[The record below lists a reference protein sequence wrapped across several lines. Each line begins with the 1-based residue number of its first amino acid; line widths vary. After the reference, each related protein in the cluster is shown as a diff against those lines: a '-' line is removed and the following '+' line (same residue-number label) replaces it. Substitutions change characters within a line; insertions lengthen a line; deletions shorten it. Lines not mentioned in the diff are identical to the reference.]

1 MVMDAEL
8 QRIAD
13 VYRTES
19 AENLT
24 TMEQALL
31 ALERSG
37 RSDSGL
43 VHAVLRAAHTLK
55 GNSATMGF
63 EAVAQAAHQLEDQ
76 LERLHDGTLPF
87 TGDLITR
94 FLEAVDGLRRLLRA
108 ALDAEPVLAR
118 IGEAAPAEPK
128 GPARDAT
135 LRVNVA
141 RLDTLLDLTAE
152 ITIAR
157 GRLAQLVVPGETV
170 TESAVATLGQLEQLH
185 GAVQEEVM
193 RLRMVP
199 LGPTLRACHRT
210 VRDIARK
217 QGKQVQLV
225 IEGHD
230 VEVDTSI
237 AEQMRDPLTHMIRNA
252 VDHGIEL
259 PADRVSAGKPA
270 SGTITLRALH
280 RAGSVVIELVDD
292 GRGLDRAR
300 IAAKAEASGLV
311 ADARALT
318 DEQLLSLIFEPGFS
332 TAAEVTAVSGRGVG
346 MDIVRR
352 HIRGLRGTIDTTS
365 TPGHGT
371 RFTVQLPLTVA
382 IIDGFRVRAGGQVYV
397 LPLEAVEECLD
408 GQGVRSQPGE
418 RAEDGV
424 LNLRGAP
431 VPFARLRDVLGLPGV
446 PGQRESVVVVRHGER
461 RIGLVVD
468 VLEGDCP
475 AVIKPLSGVLQQ
487 LPGIAGSTILG
498 DGRVALILDV
508 PQVIGLA
515 RAASRARSHQ
525 ASA

>member
-1 MVMDAEL
+1 MAMDAEL
-8 QRIAD
+8 QRIAE

-19 AENLT
+19 AENLS

-87 TGDLITR
+87 SGDLITH
-94 FLEAVDGLRRLLRA
+94 FLEAVDGLRRLLRS
-108 ALDAEPVLAR
+108 ALGAVPVVAQIGDATP
-118 IGEAAPAEPK
+118 EAK
-128 GPARDAT
+128 GPARDTT

-157 GRLAQLVVPGETV
+157 GRLAQLVVPGATV

-185 GAVQEEVM
+185 AAVQGEVM

-199 LGPTLRACHRT
+199 LAPTLRACHRT
-210 VRDIARK
+210 VRDLARK

-259 PADRVSAGKPA
+259 PAERVAVGKPA
-270 SGTITLRALH
+270 TGTITLRALH

-300 IAAKAEASGLV
+300 IAAKAEALGVV
-311 ADARALT
+311 ADAGALS
-318 DEQLLSLIFEPGFS
+318 DEQLLALIFEPGFS

-352 HIRGLRGTIDTTS
+352 HIRGLRGTIDTAS

-371 RFTVQLPLTVA
+371 RFTIQLPLTVA
-382 IIDGFRVRAGGQVYV
+382 IIDGFRVRTAGQVYV

-408 GQGVRSQPGE
+408 SRGARRRPGE
-418 RAEDGV
+418 ASRDGV

-431 VPFARLRDVLGLPGV
+431 VPFARLRDVLGLEGEPA
-446 PGQRESVVVVRHGER
+446 PRESVVVVRHGGR
-461 RIGLVVD
+461 RVGLVVD

-475 AVIKPLSGVLQQ
+475 AVIKPLTGVLQQ

-508 PQVIGLA
+508 PQLIGLA
-515 RAASRARSHQ
+515 RETSRARCHE
-525 ASA
+525 ALA

>member
-13 VYRTES
+13 VYRNES
-19 AENLT
+19 AENLS

-37 RSDSGL
+37 RSDTGL

-87 TGDLITR
+87 SGDLITR
-94 FLEAVDGLRRLLRA
+94 FLEAVDGLRRLLRS
-108 ALDAEPVLAR
+108 ALDAEPIVTRSA
-118 IGEAAPAEPK
+118 ETPAEPK
-128 GPARDAT
+128 GPVRDAT

-157 GRLAQLVVPGETV
+157 GRLAQLVVPGLVV

-185 GAVQEEVM
+185 AAVQEEVM

-210 VRDIARK
+210 VRDLARK

-259 PADRVSAGKPA
+259 PADRVTAGKPGT
-270 SGTITLRALH
+270 GTITLRALH

-300 IAAKAEASGLV
+300 IAAKAEAQGLV
-311 ADARALT
+311 ANAGTLT
-318 DEQLLSLIFEPGFS
+318 DEQLLPLIFEPGFS

-352 HIRGLRGTIDTTS
+352 HIRALRGTIETTS
-365 TPGHGT
+365 APGFGT
-371 RFTVQLPLTVA
+371 RFTIQLPLTVA
-382 IIDGFRVRAGGQVYV
+382 IIDGFRVRAGGEVYV

-408 GQGVRSQPGE
+408 GQGVRTRAGE
-418 RAEDGV
+418 SAEDGV

-431 VPFARLRDVLGLPGV
+431 VPFARLRDVLGLPGA
-446 PGQRESVVVVRHGER
+446 PAPRESVVIVRHGER

-475 AVIKPLSGVLQQ
+475 AVIKPLTGVLQQ
-487 LPGIAGSTILG
+487 LPGIGGSTILG

-508 PQVIGLA
+508 PQLIGLA
-515 RAASRARSHQ
+515 RETSRTRSHQ
-525 ASA
+525 AVA

>member
-19 AENLT
+19 AENLS

-37 RSDSGL
+37 RLDPGL

-63 EAVAQAAHQLEDQ
+63 EQVALGAHQLEDQ
-76 LERLHDGTLPF
+76 LERLHDGTLAF
-87 TGDLITR
+87 SADLITR
-94 FLEAVDGLRRLLRA
+94 FLEAVDGLRRSLRA
-108 ALDAEPVLAR
+108 ALGAEPVVAR
-118 IGEAAPAEPK
+118 IGEATAEPK

-135 LRVNVA
+135 LRVNIG

-157 GRLAQLVVPGETV
+157 GRLAQLVIPGEVV

-185 GAVQEEVM
+185 AAVQEEVM

-210 VRDIARK
+210 VRDLARK

-259 PADRVSAGKPA
+259 PVDRITAGKEA
-270 SGTITLRALH
+270 TGTITLRALH

-300 IAAKAEASGLV
+300 IAATAEASGLV
-311 ADARALT
+311 ADATALA
-318 DEQLLSLIFEPGFS
+318 DEQLLPLIFEPGFS

-352 HIRGLRGTIDTTS
+352 HIRALRGTIDTSS

-371 RFTVQLPLTVA
+371 RFTIQLPLTVA
-382 IIDGFRVRAGGQVYV
+382 IIDGFRVRAGGEVYV

-408 GQGVRSQPGE
+408 AQGVRTRPGQA
-418 RAEDGV
+418 AEDGV

-431 VPFARLRDVLGLPGV
+431 VPFARLRDVLGLPGT
-446 PGQRESVVVVRHGER
+446 PAPRESVVVVRHGER

-468 VLEGDCP
+468 LLEGDCP
-475 AVIKPLSGVLQQ
+475 AVIKPLTGVLQQ

-508 PQVIGLA
+508 PQLIGLA
-515 RAASRARSHQ
+515 RDTSRARSHE
-525 ASA
+525 AWA

>member
-8 QRIAD
+8 QRIAE
-13 VYRTES
+13 VYRNES
-19 AENLT
+19 AENLS

-63 EAVAQAAHQLEDQ
+63 EQVAQGAHQLEDQ

-87 TGDLITR
+87 SGDLITR
-94 FLEAVDGLRRLLRA
+94 MLEAVDGLRRLLRA
-108 ALDAEPVLAR
+108 ALDAEPVVAR
-118 IGEAAPAEPK
+118 IGEAPAEPK

-157 GRLAQLVVPGETV
+157 GRLAQLVVPGAV
-170 TESAVATLGQLEQLH
+170 VAESAVATLGQLEQLH
-185 GAVQEEVM
+185 AAVQEEVM

-210 VRDIARK
+210 VRDLARK

-270 SGTITLRALH
+270 IGTITLRAQH

-300 IAAKAEASGLV
+300 IAAKAESLGLV
-311 ADARALT
+311 ADATAVT

-332 TAAEVTAVSGRGVG
+332 TAAAVTAVSGRGVG

-352 HIRGLRGTIDTTS
+352 HIRGLRGTVDTSS

-371 RFTVQLPLTVA
+371 RFTIQLPLTVA
-382 IIDGFRVRAGGQVYV
+382 IIDGFRVRAGGEVYV

-408 GQGVRSQPGE
+408 GQGVRSRPGA

-431 VPFARLRDVLGLPGV
+431 VPFARLRDVLGLPGA
-446 PGQRESVVVVRHGER
+446 PAARESVIVVRHGER

-475 AVIKPLSGVLQQ
+475 AVIKPLTGVLQQ

-508 PQVIGLA
+508 PQLIGLA
-515 RAASRARSHQ
+515 RATSHARSHQ

>member
-1 MVMDAEL
+1 MAMDAEL
-8 QRIAD
+8 QRIAE

-19 AENLT
+19 AENLS

-37 RSDSGL
+37 RSDTGL

-63 EAVAQAAHQLEDQ
+63 EQVAQGAHQLEDQ
-76 LERLHDGTLPF
+76 LERLHDGTLSF
-87 TGDLITR
+87 SGDLITR

-108 ALDAEPVLAR
+108 ALDAEPVVAS
-118 IGEAAPAEPK
+118 IGETTPEPK

-135 LRVNVA
+135 LRVNVG

-157 GRLAQLVVPGETV
+157 GRLAQLVVPGNEV

-185 GAVQEEVM
+185 AAVQEEVM

-210 VRDIARK
+210 VRDLARK

-259 PADRVSAGKPA
+259 PPERVTAGKPA
-270 SGTITLRALH
+270 TGTITLRALH

-300 IAAKAEASGLV
+300 IAAKAEALGV
-311 ADARALT
+311 ATGALT
-318 DEQLLSLIFEPGFS
+318 DEQLLALIFEPGFS

-352 HIRGLRGTIDTTS
+352 HIRGLRGTIDTAS
-365 TPGHGT
+365 TPGSGT

-382 IIDGFRVRAGGQVYV
+382 IIDGFRVRAAGGVYV

-408 GQGVRSQPGE
+408 SRGVRTRPGE
-418 RAEDGV
+418 TSQDGV

-431 VPFARLRDVLGLPGV
+431 VPFARLRDVLGLPGK
-446 PGQRESVVVVRHGER
+446 PAQRESVVVVRHGER
-461 RIGLVVD
+461 RVGLVVD

-475 AVIKPLSGVLQQ
+475 AVIKPLTGVLQQ

-508 PQVIGLA
+508 PQLIGLA
-515 RAASRARSHQ
+515 REASRARSHQ

>member
-1 MVMDAEL
+1 MAMDAEL
-8 QRIAD
+8 QRIAE

-19 AENLT
+19 AENLS

-31 ALERSG
+31 ALERGG

-63 EAVAQAAHQLEDQ
+63 ETVAQDAHQLEDQ

-87 TGDLITR
+87 SADLITR

-108 ALDAEPVLAR
+108 ALDAEPVVTR
-118 IGEAAPAEPK
+118 GSETVPEPK

-157 GRLAQLVVPGETV
+157 GRLAQLVVPGNSV
-170 TESAVATLGQLEQLH
+170 TEAAVATLGQLEQLH
-185 GAVQEEVM
+185 AAVQEEVM

-210 VRDIARK
+210 VRDVARK

-259 PADRVSAGKPA
+259 PAERVTAGKPA
-270 SGTITLRALH
+270 TGTITLRALH

-300 IAAKAEASGLV
+300 IAAKAEAAGLV
-311 ADARALT
+311 TTAGALT

-352 HIRGLRGTIDTTS
+352 HIRTLRGTIDTAS
-365 TPGHGT
+365 TPGQGT
-371 RFTVQLPLTVA
+371 RFTIQLPLTVA
-382 IIDGFRVRAGGQVYV
+382 IIDGFRVRAGGEVYV

-408 GQGVRSQPGE
+408 SRGVHTRSGE
-418 RAEDGV
+418 TLDGV

-431 VPFARLRDVLGLPGV
+431 VPFARLRDVLGLPGT
-446 PGQRESVVVVRHGER
+446 PAARESVIVVRHGER

-475 AVIKPLSGVLQQ
+475 AVVKPLTGVLQQ
-487 LPGIAGSTILG
+487 LPGIGGSTILG

-508 PQVIGLA
+508 PQLIGLA
-515 RAASRARSHQ
+515 RAASRVQSTTN
-525 ASA
+525 

>member
-19 AENLT
+19 AENLS

-37 RSDSGL
+37 RSDTGL

-87 TGDLITR
+87 SGDLITR
-94 FLEAVDGLRRLLRA
+94 FLETVDGLRRLLRS
-108 ALDAEPVLAR
+108 ALDAEPVVPAS
-118 IGEAAPAEPK
+118 IAALVEPK
-128 GPARDAT
+128 GSTRDTT

-157 GRLAQLVVPGETV
+157 GRLAQLVVPGTAV
-170 TESAVATLGQLEQLH
+170 TETAVMTLEQLEQLH
-185 GAVQEEVM
+185 TALQEEVM

-210 VRDIARK
+210 VRDLARK

-225 IEGHD
+225 IDGHD

-259 PADRVSAGKPA
+259 PADRVAAGKPA
-270 SGTITLRALH
+270 SGTITLRAFH
-280 RAGSVVIELVDD
+280 RPGAVVIELMDD

-300 IAAKAEASGLV
+300 IAAKAEAAGLV
-311 ADARALT
+311 ADAASLA
-318 DEQLLSLIFEPGFS
+318 DEQLLALIYEPGFS

-352 HIRGLRGTIDTTS
+352 NIRGLRGTIDTTS
-365 TPGHGT
+365 TSGQGT
-371 RFTVQLPLTVA
+371 RFSIQLPLTVA
-382 IIDGFRVRAGGQVYV
+382 IIDGFRVRAAGECYV
-397 LPLEAVEECLD
+397 LPLESVEECLD
-408 GQGVRSQPGE
+408 SRGVRTGP
-418 RAEDGV
+418 AATPDGV

-431 VPFARLRDVLGLPGV
+431 VPFVRLRDVLGLTGAPAG
-446 PGQRESVVVVRHGER
+446 RESVVVVRHGER
-461 RIGLVVD
+461 RVGLVVD

-475 AVIKPLSGVLQQ
+475 AVIKPLTGVLQQ

-508 PQVIGLA
+508 PQLIGLA
-515 RAASRARSHQ
+515 REASRAWSQQ

>member
-1 MVMDAEL
+1 MVMDVEL
-8 QRIAD
+8 QRIAE
-13 VYRTES
+13 VYRNES
-19 AENLT
+19 AENLS

-37 RSDSGL
+37 RSDPGL

-63 EAVAQAAHQLEDQ
+63 EQVAQGAHQLEDQ
-76 LERLHDGTLPF
+76 LERLHEGTLLF
-87 TGDLITR
+87 SGDLITR
-94 FLEAVDGLRRLLRA
+94 MLEAVDGLRRLLRA
-108 ALDAEPVLAR
+108 ALDAEPVVAR
-118 IGEAAPAEPK
+118 IGEAPAEPK

-157 GRLAQLVVPGETV
+157 GRLAQLVVPGAVV

-185 GAVQEEVM
+185 AAVQEEVM

-210 VRDIARK
+210 VRDLARK

-225 IEGHD
+225 IEGHE

-270 SGTITLRALH
+270 IGTITLRALH

-300 IAAKAEASGLV
+300 IAAKAESLGLV
-311 ADARALT
+311 ADAKALA

-352 HIRGLRGTIDTTS
+352 HIRGLRGMVDTSS

-371 RFTVQLPLTVA
+371 RFTIQLPLTVA
-382 IIDGFRVRAGGQVYV
+382 IIDGFRVRAGGEVYV

-408 GQGVRSQPGE
+408 GQGVRSRPGA

-431 VPFARLRDVLGLPGV
+431 VPFARLRDVLGLPGT
-446 PGQRESVVVVRHGER
+446 PAARESVIVVRHGER

-475 AVIKPLSGVLQQ
+475 AVIKPLTGVLQQ

-508 PQVIGLA
+508 PQLIGLA
-515 RAASRARSHQ
+515 RETSQARSHQ

>member
-19 AENLT
+19 AENLS

-87 TGDLITR
+87 SGDLITR

-108 ALDAEPVLAR
+108 ALDAEPVVAR
-118 IGEAAPAEPK
+118 IGEAAPEPK

-135 LRVNVA
+135 LRVNIA

-157 GRLAQLVVPGETV
+157 GRLAQLVVPGETI

-185 GAVQEEVM
+185 AAVQEEVM

-259 PADRVSAGKPA
+259 PADRVAAGKPA
-270 SGTITLRALH
+270 SGTVTLRALH

-300 IAAKAEASGLV
+300 IAAKAEALGVV
-311 ADARALT
+311 ADAKQLT

-346 MDIVRR
+346 MDIARR

-365 TPGHGT
+365 TPGQGT
-371 RFTVQLPLTVA
+371 RFTIQLPLTVA
-382 IIDGFRVRAGGQVYV
+382 IINGFRVRAAGEVYV

-408 GQGVRSQPGE
+408 GQGVRSRSGE
-418 RAEDGV
+418 RVEDGV

-431 VPFARLRDVLGLPGV
+431 VPFARLRDVLGLSGAPA
-446 PGQRESVVVVRHGER
+446 PRESVVIVRHGER

-475 AVIKPLSGVLQQ
+475 AVVKPLSGALQQ

-508 PQVIGLA
+508 PQLIGLA
-515 RAASRARSHQ
+515 RETSQARSHQ

>member
-1 MVMDAEL
+1 MDVEL
-8 QRIAD
+8 QRIAE

-19 AENLT
+19 AENLS

-37 RSDSGL
+37 RSDTGL

-76 LERLHDGTLPF
+76 LERLHDGSLSF
-87 TGDLITR
+87 SGDLITR
-94 FLEAVDGLRRLLRA
+94 LLEAVDGLRRLLRS
-108 ALDAEPVLAR
+108 ALGAEPVVAS
-118 IGEAAPAEPK
+118 IGETSLEPK

-135 LRVNVA
+135 LRVNVG

-157 GRLAQLVVPGETV
+157 GRLAQLVVPGITV

-185 GAVQEEVM
+185 AAVQEEVM

-210 VRDIARK
+210 VRDLARK

-259 PADRVSAGKPA
+259 PLERVTAGKPA
-270 SGTITLRALH
+270 TGTITLRALH

-300 IAAKAEASGLV
+300 IAAKAEALGV
-311 ADARALT
+311 ATGALT
-318 DEQLLSLIFEPGFS
+318 DEQLLALIFEPGFS

-352 HIRGLRGTIDTTS
+352 HIRGLRGTIDTAS
-365 TPGHGT
+365 TAGQGT

-382 IIDGFRVRAGGQVYV
+382 IIDGFRVRAAGEVYV

-408 GQGVRSQPGE
+408 SRGVRTRPGE
-418 RAEDGV
+418 TSQDGV

-431 VPFARLRDVLGLPGV
+431 VPFARLRDLLGLPAT
-446 PGQRESVVVVRHGER
+446 PAQRESVVVVRHGER
-461 RIGLVVD
+461 RVGLVVD

-475 AVIKPLSGVLQQ
+475 AVIKPLTGVLQQ

-508 PQVIGLA
+508 PQLIGLA
-515 RAASRARSHQ
+515 REASRARSHE